1 MRKYLKRVTPD
12 RDRINGMI
20 GDGPLQRR
28 FSSTLLHPKLWHLT
42 RHTAAG
48 GVAVGLFCGLIP
60 GPLQMLG
67 AAVLAILLRVNL
79 PLALVLTLFTNPLT
93 IVPLYVLAFTLGE
106 WVIGNGK
113 DGFIAPPEF
122 DWSAPL
128 ASTQALGDWLVGL
141 GPPLAVGLPLLATL
155 LAVSGYLVV
164 WSLWSIHIFRYQS
177 RRRQRSANQT
187 KPANPTRRPHGGDD

>member
-12 RDRINGMI
+12 RATIHGMI

-28 FSSTLLHPKLWHLT
+28 FGTTLLHPKLWHLT

-67 AAVLAILLRVNL
+67 AALLAIQLRVNL
-79 PLALVLTLFTNPLT
+79 PLALVLTLYTNPLT
-93 IVPLYVLAFTLGE
+93 IVPLYLAAFTLGQ
-106 WVIGNGK
+106 WVIGDGK
-113 DGFIAPPEF
+113 TGFASPPEY

-128 ASTQALGDWLVGL
+128 ASMQALGEWMAGL
-141 GPPLAVGLPLLATL
+141 GPALGLGLLLLASL
-155 LAVSGYLVV
+155 LAATGYLLV
-164 WSLWSIHIFRYQS
+164 WSAWSLQIARYRA
-177 RRRQRSANQT
+177 RRRQRAAHSG
-187 KPANPTRRPHGGDD
+187 PRPEND